1 MPVLMDIIY
10 LEIPV
15 LLVMLPVLFAQL
27 LVLYHVKDAQ
37 LEISLMELYVLLDKP
52 ALELNLETTLQIHR
66 ILFALIVLM
75 DAKLV
80 QIQHSMIVNLA

>member
-1 MPVLMDIIY
+1 MDIIY